1 MFVMSRFLK
10 SIIGILILIS
20 LVQSCKKDVEETAV
34 VYNDYVTP
42 IKIVDE
48 TFRIGARSTAVFSNK
63 SIMTRTINFPKR
75 TVYWSY
81 WMGAGPEPVDALSK
95 VILSAATL
103 KLTQDPVVA
112 YGWGIL
118 SSLPITELGKTNA
131 DLFFIE
137 TKYNDSFSFD
147 NSTFQSFLS
156 KPQTK
161 NIHNKYI
168 DIFDTPLDVNRSI
181 TVGLR
186 NQSYLMGV
194 DVQMKIWAFVVKEL

>member
-1 MFVMSRFLK
+1 MMSRMFKNIFGVFMLIFLAH
-10 SIIGILILIS
+10 
-20 LVQSCKKDVEETAV
+20 SCKKDIEETAV
-34 VYNDYVTP
+34 MYNDYVTP

-48 TFRIGARSTAVFSNK
+48 TFRIGARSTATFSNK

-95 VILSAATL
+95 IVLSAATL
-103 KLTQDPVVA
+103 KLTQDPFVA

-168 DIFDTPLDVNRSI
+168 DIFDTPMDLNRSI

-194 DVQMKIWAFVVKEL
+194 DVQMKIWAFVVKDI

>member
-1 MFVMSRFLK
+1 MKLGLLTKIFGLFLFV
-10 SIIGILILIS
+10 IITN
-20 LVQSCKKDVEETAV
+20 SCQKNEDETAV

-48 TFRIGARSTAVFSNK
+48 TFRVGARSTAVFSNK
-63 SIMTRTINFPKR
+63 SIMTRSINFPKR

-95 VILSAATL
+95 VLLSAATL
-103 KLTQDPVVA
+103 KLTKDPVVA
-112 YGWGIL
+112 YGWGLL
-118 SSLPITELGKTNA
+118 SSLPITEFGKSNA
-131 DLFFIE
+131 DLFFME

-168 DIFDTPLDVNRSI
+168 DIFDTPIDANRSI

-186 NQSYLMGV
+186 NQSYLLGV
-194 DVQMKIWAFVVKEL
+194 DVQMKIWAFVVKDL

>member
-1 MFVMSRFLK
+1 MFIMRRFNNL
-10 SIIGILILIS
+10 IGLVILFVFIF
-20 LVQSCKKDVEETAV
+20 QSCNKKEDETAV
-34 VYNDYVTP
+34 IYNDYVTP

-48 TFRIGARSTAVFSNK
+48 TFRIGARSTAIFSNK
-63 SIMTRTINFPKR
+63 SIMTRSIIFPKR

-81 WMGAGPEPVDALSK
+81 WMGAGPEPLDALSK
-95 VILSAATL
+95 VVLSAATL
-103 KLTQDPVVA
+103 KLTKDPVVA

-118 SSLPITELGKTNA
+118 SSLPITEFGKANA
-131 DLFFIE
+131 DLFFME

-147 NSTFQSFLS
+147 NSTFESFLS

-168 DIFDTPLDVNRSI
+168 DIFDTPLDINRGI

-186 NQSYLMGV
+186 NQSYLLGV
-194 DVQMKIWAFVVKEL
+194 DVQMKIWAFVVKDL

>member
-1 MFVMSRFLK
+1 MSRFLK